1 VTPVPFFNPRLGE
14 NGQQRPIP
22 ILLSAFRFPIPL
34 SAFRFRFPL
43 SAFRFPL

>member
-22 ILLSAFRFPIPL
+22 ILLSAFRFPL
-34 SAFRFRFPL
+34 SDSAFRFPL
-43 SAFRFPL
+43 SALA